1 MRPRSPIGV
10 NISWWRSL
18 RVGSPGTVPLTAH
31 GPTRYQPRLRLTRFP
46 AATPTCSG
54 PTTTN
59 RSQMRTATTPYG
71 YLPRK
76 PTMTPMACSRPSHFP
91 SPAKACLPNR
101 KGNLV
106 QSVATYYLGADEAE
120 RARLLAQCEL
130 HRREAAQLLDRVGV
144 AYGTRVLD
152 VGCGPLG
159 VLDILSARVGPAGQ
173 VIGLDNHPRMLAYAE
188 QTISERELA
197 NVELV
202 QGDATRSGLP
212 EDSFDGVH
220 ERLVLINHP
229 SPQDIV
235 REIVRV
241 TRPGGWVAVQEVDMY
256 SWMCEPGHPAWDELL
271 ETLRRVWRANG

>member
-1 MRPRSPIGV
+1 M
-10 NISWWRSL
+10 
-18 RVGSPGTVPLTAH
+18 
-31 GPTRYQPRLRLTRFP
+31 
-46 AATPTCSG
+46 
-54 PTTTN
+54 
-59 RSQMRTATTPYG
+59 
-71 YLPRK
+71 
-76 PTMTPMACSRPSHFP
+76 
-91 SPAKACLPNR
+91 
-101 KGNLV
+101 
-106 QSVATYYLGADEAE
+106 QSVATYYLGAGEAE

-130 HRREAAQLLDRVGV
+130 HRRQAAQLLDRVGV

-173 VIGLDNHPRMLAYAE
+173 VIGLDNEPRMLAYAE
-188 QTISERELA
+188 QTISELELA

-212 EDSFDGVH
+212 DDSFDGVH

-229 SPQDIV
+229 SPHDIV

-241 TRPGGWVAVQEVDMY
+241 TRPGGWVALQELDTY

-271 ETLRRVWRANG
+271 ETLLRGWSANGQDPFIGRRLPTLLRQAGLADVDGDAHAYRWHPGHPYQTLLLTFIGIYRHRLLEAQLLDEERLDRLTDKLRKHLNSPDTFVVHPMLFQAWGHKPV